1 MPVDIVESLVY
12 DEGEGMMKQ
21 EELKD
26 EKELK
31 PQNKETI
38 EEKMEMA
45 LAFAEAMADL
55 HGSPNGV
62 M

>member
-1 MPVDIVESLVY
+1 MPVDIVEKIVY
-12 DEGEGMMKQ
+12 NEGGGRMKQ
-21 EELKD
+21 EDLKD
-26 EKELK
+26 EKELQ
-31 PQNKETI
+31 PQNKATA

-45 LAFAEAMADL
+45 LAFAESMADL